1 MIGANTAPAA
11 PTPAMIRVPM
21 PRFDGGSEEKPVGT
35 VWIALA
41 HENGVIT
48 RKLTLGGTR
57 MQNIYLSSLA
67 CVNLLRRYLLNDLS

>member
-1 MIGANTAPAA
+1 MGSLAVLLKIGLFST
-11 PTPAMIRVPM
+11 
-21 PRFDGGSEEKPVGT
+21 DGGTAEKPVGT

-41 HENGVIT
+41 HPEGVIS

-67 CVNLLRRYLLNDLS
+67 CVNLLRKYLLNDLT